1 MGGGA
6 SSLRLSDT
14 RVFLLQICSCLKMIY
29 GCRAGKKKKPCVDD
43 RLAFQH
49 SENAPN
55 IEKDTK
61 PSSAAPVMTIGV

>member
-29 GCRAGKKKKPCVDD
+29 GCRAGKKRNHALMIGLLSSILKMHPILKKT
-43 RLAFQH
+43 
-49 SENAPN
+49 PN
-55 IEKDTK
+55 L
-61 PSSAAPVMTIGV
+61 PPPHL